1 MATVEEILQAA
12 SNADKAGDEAAARIL
27 VQEARRLMT
36 PEMVRQTTDPL
47 RTPRAGEGGAP
58 TPPEGPR
65 AVGETL
71 AGITAP
77 SRAAMGTFAGGLTG
91 GESPTMSAINEYA
104 PALYAPLKRPVA
116 ALGDLGGLAVSSAGA
131 AVTGLAGLAGEGVDL
146 AGRALGVDLKG
157 GQLAGELATM
167 AQFAAPELAGVSS
180 TARAASSL
188 PRAVAQ
194 AERTP
199 TASQAAA
206 RAASDVGVQPSLGMT
221 GKTGAML
228 AAGMEKVPFSGGVI
242 ARDAARAVAEI
253 EGVTQ
258 RIVSGLGRAMS
269 PDGAGDA
276 LQSGLKEAVERFK
289 TRAGVLF
296 DKVDAR
302 VPKNVRFP
310 INATQEAIASSK
322 EAFAQNPAL
331 AAKLGLNEWDA
342 IMAEA
347 AKNGIPWDALKR
359 FRTSVGEALGSPRG
373 SLADEDVGRLK
384 ALYGALTEDMTA
396 AAKSAGN
403 GAYGAWQSANNFYRS
418 GAQRIERSLD
428 GTITAKSPERAWEA
442 FSGLLQR
449 DRSSADITRVREI
462 KQALGDQ
469 WGDVAASIVDRL
481 GRARPGQQGATG
493 DAFSVGK
500 FLTEWNKLAPDAK
513 SLLLQ
518 GEARAEMDKLLT
530 VMEAAKNANV
540 ERNFSNTGTAMG
552 VLGTVGGLTVDL
564 GATAIALGSANLSA
578 RAMTSP
584 IFLRTLNASVKG
596 NTKPLSAM
604 ASGKG
609 PFAADARTVLQL
621 MGAQSA
627 APAANE
633 TAAPARI
640 AN

>member
-1 MATVEEILQAA
+1 MNILNDLLEAA
-12 SNADKAGDEAAARIL
+12 ANADKAGDAAAAQALVREYERLVAVPNDGGIYPPRIEL
-27 VQEARRLMT
+27 Q
-36 PEMVRQTTDPL
+36 
-47 RTPRAGEGGAP
+47 GGP
-58 TPPEGPR
+58 TPPQAPR
-65 AVGETL
+65 QPGEII
-71 AGITAP
+71 AGVTAEP
-77 SRAAMGTFAGGLTG
+77 RAAMGAFAGGLVDQSR
-91 GESPTMSAINEYA
+91 SPTMAALPQGYPAI
-104 PALYAPLKRPVA
+104 LKRPTA
-116 ALGDLGGLAVSSAGA
+116 LLGDLAGMGLTGIGVGIAGA
-131 AVTGLAGLAGEGVDL
+131 AGAVGEIVGDEN
-146 AGRALGVDLKG
+146 G
-157 GQLAGELATM
+157 GGKLAGELATM
-167 AQFAAPELAGVSS
+167 AQFAVPELAGVSS
-180 TARAASSL
+180 TTRLAASTAKTVSKAAA
-188 PRAVAQ
+188 PTEAQ
-194 AERTP
+194 A
-199 TASQAAA
+199 SA
-206 RAASDVGVQPSLGMT
+206 RAASDLGVQPSLGMT

-242 ARDAARAVAEI
+242 ARDATRAVAEI

-276 LQSGLKEAVERFK
+276 LQSGLKVAVERFK
-289 TRAGVLF
+289 ERASTLF

-302 VPKNVRFP
+302 VPKDVRFP
-310 INATQEAIASSK
+310 ITATQKAVAASK
-322 EAFAQNPAL
+322 EAFAQNPKL

-384 ALYGALTEDMTA
+384 ALYGALTEDMTE

-403 GAYGAWQSANNFYRS
+403 GAYGAWQSANNFYRN

-449 DRSSADITRVREI
+449 DRSSADIARVREI
-462 KQALGDQ
+462 KTALGDQ

-481 GRARPGQQGATG
+481 GRARPGQQNATG
-493 DAFSVGK
+493 DAFSVGT

-513 SLLLQ
+513 NLLLQ

-530 VMEAAKNANV
+530 VIEAAKKANL

-552 VLGTVGGLTVDL
+552 VLGTGI
-564 GATAIALGSANLSA
+564 GAGIDMGTTAAVLAGANLSA

-584 IFLRTLNASVKG
+584 LFLRTLNTSVRG
-596 NTKPLSAM
+596 DTKALAAM

-609 PFAADARTVLQL
+609 PFAADAKTVLQL

-633 TAAPARI
+633 PAAPARI

>member
-1 MATVEEILQAA
+1 MATIDELLQAA
-12 SNADKAGDEAAARIL
+12 SNADKAGDTDAARIL
-27 VQEARRLMT
+27 VQEARRMMP
-36 PEMVRQTTDPL
+36 PETLQAINDPL

-65 AVGETL
+65 GIGETL
-71 AGITAP
+71 AGVTAP
-77 SRAAMGTFAGGLTG
+77 SRAAMGVFADGLTG
-91 GESPTMSAINEYA
+91 GESPTMGAINEYA
-104 PALYAPLKRPVA
+104 PGLYAPLKRPAA
-116 ALGDLGGLAVSSAGA
+116 ALGDLAGLAVAGA
-131 AVTGLAGLAGEGVDL
+131 GTAVTGLAGLAGEGVDMV
-146 AGRALGVDLKG
+146 GRGIGVDLKG

-180 TARAASSL
+180 TVRAASSL

-194 AERTP
+194 SERVP
-199 TASQAAA
+199 TAAQASA
-206 RAASDVGVQPSLGMT
+206 RAAGDLGIQPALGMT

-276 LQSGLKEAVERFK
+276 LQSGLKVAVERFK
-289 TRAGVLF
+289 ERASTLF

-302 VPKNVRFP
+302 VPKDVRFP
-310 INATQEAIASSK
+310 ITSTQKAVAASK
-322 EAFAQNPAL
+322 EAFAQNPKL

-347 AKNGIPWDALKR
+347 AQNGVPWDALKR

-384 ALYGALTEDMTA
+384 ALYGALTEDMTE

-403 GAYGAWQSANNFYRS
+403 GAYGAWQSANNFYRN

-481 GRARPGQQGATG
+481 GRARPGQQNATG
-493 DAFSVGK
+493 DAFSVGT

-530 VMEAAKNANV
+530 VMEAAKNAGA

-552 VLGTVGGLTVDL
+552 MGATVIGSAIDLGT
-564 GATAIALGSANLSA
+564 TAIALGSANLSA

-584 IFLRTLNASVKG
+584 IFLRTLNASVRG

-604 ASGKG
+604 AAGKG
-609 PFAADARTVLQL
+609 PFAADAKTVLQL

-633 TAAPARI
+633 PAAPARI